1 MKTLVLGM
9 GNPILSD
16 DGVGLFIARSLNGE
30 LEGVDVIAADV
41 SGLNLLDLIQGYDQ
55 LFVIDAL
62 INEGSAFG
70 ILKKLPKGE
79 GGCHFFSSHGL
90 GFFEMMEFGKAL
102 GFKIPEIS
110 SVYGIEIGKEV
121 AFGRELSSGL
131 LQRTEE
137 IRRII
142 LEDIKARLR
151 HGDEKGCEA
160 PLCSTAISRR

>member
-16 DGVGLFIARSLNGE
+16 DGVGLFIARSLEGQV
-30 LEGVDVIAADV
+30 EGVDVISADV

-62 INEGSAFG
+62 ITGGNSCGV
-70 ILKKLPKGE
+70 LKKLPEGE

-102 GFKIPEIS
+102 GFKIPELL
-110 SVYGIEIGKEV
+110 SVYGIEIGEEV
-121 AFGRELSSGL
+121 AFGRELTAPL

-142 LEDIKARLR
+142 MEDIKAKLR
-151 HGDEKGCEA
+151 HG
-160 PLCSTAISRR
+160 